1 MTRYLIVLL
10 ALIAV
15 IAAPMILRPA
25 ASVRTE
31 DYAERDRLV
40 VITPHVETLRYELE
54 RGFTR
59 WMQEQHGR
67 RVVIDWRVPGG
78 TSDIIKV
85 VNSEF
90 AAAKELGPDRG
101 IGLDIMTGGGPIDY
115 LGLKKSGHIVA
126 ADKSGK
132 FGPAAVK
139 AAHPDWFTDESI
151 PAKLSGQELYDPDLT
166 WIGTCL
172 SSFGICWNKENHERR
187 GLKAPQT
194 WADLADP
201 AYENQLAIS
210 DPTKSGTVTAMFEC
224 MLQISM
230 AGAVRIAAEQQT
242 AVAAKLPSDPN
253 RPDLPPEGLAKLNE
267 RLEGFESLIEKPGGW
282 IPLQDTAAEGWAAGF
297 RQIRRIGANTRY
309 WTDSSTKIPLDVS
322 EGEALAGMCVD
333 FYGRNLMER
342 LTKANGASRLGFIAP
357 PGGTTI
363 SPQPIAMFRGASNP
377 ELATRFIEYM
387 LSPECQKLWGLKA
400 GTPGGPEKMALR
412 NMPIRRDYYMEANL
426 AHAADPELR
435 PLEPGMAFQY
445 EPKYTADLFASIRF
459 LIRAM
464 CIDPHH
470 ELKEAWHELIAHGFP
485 KEATGVFDSLPPD
498 AGYEAVRAKIAPVL
512 KAKDAVATAR
522 LARELSETFRQN
534 YLKARDLARSGK

>member
-1 MTRYLIVLL
+1 MTRYLLILC

-54 RGFTR
+54 RGFTQ
-59 WMQEQHGR
+59 WMQEKHGR

-90 AAAKELGPDRG
+90 AAAKELGPNRG

-115 LGLKKSGHIVA
+115 LGLKKSGHIA
-126 ADKSGK
+126 ATDGSGK

-139 AAHPDWFTDESI
+139 AAHPDWFTEDAI
-151 PAKLSGQELYDPDLT
+151 PAKLSGQELYDPELT

-172 SSFGICWNKENHERR
+172 SSFGICWNIDNLERR
-187 GLKAPQT
+187 GMKPPQT
-194 WADLADP
+194 WSDLADP
-201 AYENQLAIS
+201 AYENQLAVS

-230 AGAVRIAAEQQT
+230 AGNSDSAA
-242 AVAAKLPSDPN
+242 
-253 RPDLPPEGLAKLNE
+253 
-267 RLEGFESLIEKPGGW
+267 
-282 IPLQDTAAEGWAAGF
+282 GWAAGL

-333 FYGRNLMER
+333 FYGRNVMER
-342 LTKANGASRLGFIAP
+342 LTKVNGASRLGFLAP

-363 SPQPIAMFRGASNP
+363 SPQPVAMIRNAANP
-377 ELATRFIEYM
+377 ELATRFIEFL
-387 LSPECQKLWGLKA
+387 LSPEGQKLWGLKA
-400 GTPGGPEKMALR
+400 GAPGGPEKMALR
-412 NMPIRRDYYMEANL
+412 NMAIRRDYYTEANL

-470 ELKEAWHELIAHGFP
+470 ELKDAWYELIAHGFP
-485 KEATGVFDSLPPD
+485 PEATAVFDSLPPEV
-498 AGYEAVRAKIAPVL
+498 GYGAVREKITSVL

-534 YLKARDLARSGK
+534 YLKARDLARAGK